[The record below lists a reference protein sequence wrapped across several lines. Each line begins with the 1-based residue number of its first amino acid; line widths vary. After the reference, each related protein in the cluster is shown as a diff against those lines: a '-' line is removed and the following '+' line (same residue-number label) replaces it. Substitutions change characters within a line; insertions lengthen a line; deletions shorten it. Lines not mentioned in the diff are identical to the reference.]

1 MNVLMMTIYYPDECY
16 QEVASLSKV
25 GMQNQINSYQKAF
38 MEGVE
43 KCLSSGESLHV
54 VNALPVG
61 VFPHQYA
68 KCFLKRA
75 SYENGKVQELGG
87 INIPYFK
94 QKMRQNRAARALL
107 EWVEASPDNRTV
119 LVYTLYLPYLKAIA
133 QVKKKYPDLKAA
145 VIITDLPNEYGLSSG
160 RKGLM
165 KKLERIMGNEQIKL
179 CKSMDGFV
187 LLTKYMSEIIPCEG
201 KETIIIEGLIQKG
214 ADIPNAATA
223 EDGHPFEVLYTG
235 MLSVE
240 HGTED
245 LLNAFAA
252 MPDIQLRI
260 CGTGI
265 MEEETR
271 EFASK
276 HENIVFEG
284 FVPYEKALALQAK
297 ANALINPRLLSGL
310 STRYSFPSKTLE
322 YMRSGKPVLCY
333 KLDGIPEDYDDYLCY
348 IPTEGPAGIQQAVR
362 QLQALTPKE
371 REQIGQNARNYVLAH
386 KNPTAQ
392 CGRLVEWLRSL

>member
-133 QVKKKYPDLKAA
+133 QVKKKHPDLKAA

-187 LLTKYMSEIIPCEG
+187 LLTK
-201 KETIIIEGLIQKG
+201 
-214 ADIPNAATA
+214 
-223 EDGHPFEVLYTG
+223 
-235 MLSVE
+235 
-240 HGTED
+240 
-245 LLNAFAA
+245 
-252 MPDIQLRI
+252 
-260 CGTGI
+260 
-265 MEEETR
+265 
-271 EFASK
+271 
-276 HENIVFEG
+276 
-284 FVPYEKALALQAK
+284 
-297 ANALINPRLLSGL
+297 
-310 STRYSFPSKTLE
+310 
-322 YMRSGKPVLCY
+322 
-333 KLDGIPEDYDDYLCY
+333 
-348 IPTEGPAGIQQAVR
+348 
-362 QLQALTPKE
+362 
-371 REQIGQNARNYVLAH
+371 
-386 KNPTAQ
+386 
-392 CGRLVEWLRSL
+392 